1 MLISKLRFSAKIC
14 YPLCQTLRANYLLN
28 FYHMPPQ
35 TQHVQTITYYLLS
48 LNFTSSSVL
57 YLRTGHH
64 QQSNYIQIP
73 LL

>member
-1 MLISKLRFSAKIC
+1 MPDSQS
-14 YPLCQTLRANYLLN
+14 QLLTELLS
-28 FYHMPPQ
+28 HAPQ

-64 QQSNYIQIP
+64 QQSNYVQIP